1 MEELGE
7 SAVIDEAT
15 RFGITT
21 PIRSVPSIHIG
32 SAEVQPLEL
41 VSAYTAF
48 ANLGSRVTPNAILR
62 VEDRDGNILWQPQTR
77 LTQVMPRNQA
87 WLMVDVLRDIIR
99 SPGGTAYAA
108 TTAQGL
114 RIPAGGKTGTTDEG
128 TDVWFVGF
136 TPDLVTGFWMG
147 LDLPQRIKNNAAG
160 GLLAAPAWNAMM
172 RDIYERRT
180 LPPEPWPRP
189 DSLVIAEIDRSTG
202 QLAWPY
208 CPRELHFVQ
217 SYLPGTEPKEYC
229 RAHELNPLGGSGVF
243 GAPPR

>member
-1 MEELGE
+1 
-7 SAVIDEAT
+7 
-15 RFGITT
+15 
-21 PIRSVPSIHIG
+21 
-32 SAEVQPLEL
+32 
-41 VSAYTAF
+41 
-48 ANLGSRVTPNAILR
+48 
-62 VEDRDGNILWQPQTR
+62 
-77 LTQVMPRNQA
+77 
-87 WLMVDVLRDIIR
+87 
-99 SPGGTAYAA
+99 
-108 TTAQGL
+108 
-114 RIPAGGKTGTTDEG
+114 
-128 TDVWFVGF
+128 
-136 TPDLVTGFWMG
+136 
-147 LDLPQRIKNNAAG
+147 
-160 GLLAAPAWNAMM
+160 MM